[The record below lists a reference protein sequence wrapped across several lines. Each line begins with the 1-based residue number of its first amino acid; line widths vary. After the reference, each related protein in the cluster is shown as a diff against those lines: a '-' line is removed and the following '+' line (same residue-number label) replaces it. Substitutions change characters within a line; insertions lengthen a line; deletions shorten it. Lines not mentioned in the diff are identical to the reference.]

1 MNSITC
7 SELLINVRK
16 IKVKKSSLVAV
27 LKRIRSKSKKSKSK
41 VASAILFQVKNMER
55 VKYHSDKLG
64 KDFLFRSNLE
74 RRYAERLDA
83 DDTIAVWHYEY
94 TNLPYFY
101 EGKLRKYIADFTVVM
116 GDGSHRVIELKPKK
130 LKDNPKNVAKFEAAT
145 KWCEKNGWTYEV
157 VTEKDF

>member
-1 MNSITC
+1 M
-7 SELLINVRK
+7 RK
-16 IKVKKSSLVAV
+16 PKVKKPSLVAV

-41 VASAILFQVKNMER
+41 VASAILFQVKNIAR

-74 RRYAERLDA
+74 RRYAELLDA
-83 DDTIAVWHYEY
+83 DDSITMWHYEH

-101 EGKLRKYIADFTVVM
+101 EGKLRKYIADFTVILAN
-116 GDGSHRVIELKPKK
+116 GGRRVIELKPKK

-145 KWCEKNGWTYEV
+145 KWCEKNGWTYEI